1 MPSLNSDEFD
11 TQRREESFDRHA
23 LLLHPTVPCLF
34 ERISQ
39 SHSLRRIE
47 AEKLGDKRCDE
58 ARLILVQFDTQVVA
72 QATRNAVELVGDEDI
87 SLVAIEQGRDVAF
100 T

>member
-1 MPSLNSDEFD
+1 M
-11 TQRREESFDRHA
+11 
-23 LLLHPTVPCLF
+23 PCLF

-39 SHSLRRIE
+39 SRSLRRIE

-72 QATRNAVELVGDEDI
+72 QATRNAVKLVGDEDI

-100 T
+100 TEQAAQTRASAS